1 MFQHAFSYFI
11 AFLLLFN
18 YQIAEA
24 QQTSKAKT
32 KEKLY
37 EKTGENKNVKVRNAA
52 NINTEGDEFS
62 PAFYKDGIVF
72 ASSRGKVGS
81 KTSASTTTDLYYAG
95 FDPNLEPRRSS
106 RFSLEMNSRRNEG
119 AAVFSRDW
127 EYMYFSQ
134 NNIVDG
140 VERPGRDK
148 VLHLKIF
155 EARRGRIDWMNKRE
169 LPFNS
174 DQYSCMHPSL
184 SADGK
189 TIYFASDMKTPEAQ
203 GGFDIY
209 KSVLKDGMWSSAINL
224 GPTVN
229 TPKNDVFPFIYPS
242 GDLYFASS
250 GHNGFGGY
258 DIFRI
263 NLEQT
268 KKEGLINLG
277 EPFNSAG
284 DDFALILTDDG
295 TRGYFTSNRPGGRG
309 RDDIYSFTVETA
321 MPGME
326 RIEPV
331 RKAIMVTDQSG
342 KPIQGAEIRV
352 LALGEGQIASASK
365 DLYRTRLEKVDKN
378 SNELRI
384 TLVKLGAEEL
394 GQPDAFTNTDGET
407 LIDFKPYTEYLIWAN
422 NDNWAAQVNYRI
434 KANET
439 DDKIVIKLEEP
450 NAKVLAG
457 KLLNPSGH
465 KISNAKLRFTN
476 TENWTQDNGTSD
488 SEGNFAIALPKG
500 SYYVRVQKDG
510 FKPDYLDVEFDPETS
525 TFREFR
531 LAHES
536 KPANGLNITEHIKP
550 GLVFTIDKI
559 EYEFNSDRLDRKAQL
574 NLMQVVDLMR
584 ENPTMEID
592 IASHTDAQG
601 SDKSNLALS
610 QRRAEVVKEFII
622 ESSKRTVVPSRIK
635 ATGRGETAIINHCK
649 EGITCAD
656 ADHAVNRRTE
666 IVVRKL

>member
-1 MFQHAFSYFI
+1 MQYAASYFI
-11 AFLLLFN
+11 AILMLFTLQN
-18 YQIAEA
+18 AEA

-37 EKTGENKNVKVRNAA
+37 EKNGENKNVKIRNAVS
-52 NINTEGDEFS
+52 INSEGDEFS

-72 ASSRGKVGS
+72 ASSKGKVGS
-81 KTSASTTTDLYYAG
+81 KTNSQITTDLFFSGY
-95 FDPNLEPRRSS
+95 DPNMEPRRASK
-106 RFSLEMNSRRNEG
+106 FSLEMNSRRNEG

-189 TIYFASDMKTPEAQ
+189 TIYFASDMQVPEAQ

-209 KSVLKDGMWSSAINL
+209 KSELKDGVWGPAVNL
-224 GPTVN
+224 GKDIN
-229 TPKNDVFPFIYPS
+229 TAKNDVFPFIYPS
-242 GDLYFASS
+242 GDLYFASA
-250 GHNGFGGY
+250 GHSGFGGY
-258 DIFRI
+258 DLFRI
-263 NLEQT
+263 NIGKA
-268 KKEGLINLG
+268 KKSGVINLG
-277 EPFNSAG
+277 EPFNSAT

-295 TRGYFTSNRPGGRG
+295 TRGYFTSNRPGGKG
-309 RDDIYSFTVETA
+309 RDDIYTFTVETS
-321 MPGME
+321 MPGMQ
-326 RIEPV
+326 RIEPK
-331 RKAIMVTDQSG
+331 RKTIQVIDQAG
-342 KPIQGAEIRV
+342 LPIQGAEIRV
-352 LALGEGQIASASK
+352 LGLSDGQISSGNK

-378 SNELRI
+378 TNELRI

-394 GQPDAFTNTDGET
+394 GQPDAFTNTNGET
-407 LIDFKPYTEYLIWAN
+407 DVDFKPYTEYIIYAN
-422 NDNWAAQVNYRI
+422 NDNWAAQVSYRI

-439 DDKIVIKLEEP
+439 DDRIVVKLEEP
-450 NAKVLAG
+450 NMKVLEG
-457 KLLNPSGH
+457 KLLNQSGH

-476 TENWTQDNGTSD
+476 TETWTQDSGTSD
-488 SEGNFAIALPKG
+488 ELGNFAISLPKG

-536 KPANGLNITEHIKP
+536 KPANGLNITDNIKP
-550 GLVFTIDKI
+550 GLMFTIDKI

-592 IASHTDAQG
+592 ISSHTDSQG
-601 SDKSNLALS
+601 NEKSNLMLS
-610 QRRAEVVKEFII
+610 QRRADVVKEYII
-622 ESSKRTVVPSRIK
+622 EISKRIVTPSRIK
-635 ATGRGETAIINHCK
+635 ATGCGETQITNHCK
-649 EGITCAD
+649 DGVNCAD
-656 ADHAVNRRTE
+656 QDHAVNRRTE
-666 IVVRKL
+666 IVVRKI